1 MPALTW
7 LRQNWLTLVVI
18 SGLVLAFIFLR
29 NSPTAGINSLQAL
42 DGLVSSGQPTVL
54 EFYSNF

>member
-18 SGLVLAFIFLR
+18 FGLVLAFILLR
-29 NSPTAGINSLQAL
+29 NNPTDGINSLQAL
-42 DGLVSSGQPTVL
+42 DGRVSSGQPAVL